1 MSKSVR
7 MYVLLAGLL
16 SFVFIITPLHVF
28 ADSEIDALKNQLKEM
43 SDMMQQLQQKIEK
56 LEKAKAGEVTKAEVK
71 ELDKRLNKAE
81 LHTATAKLSFGVELR
96 TRGDSIHY
104 EGVQAAPQ
112 ALVGSFF
119 GDYSQGQ
126 GFNGATIPQAQQ
138 MMQQMAMAGMIPP
151 AEK

>member
-56 LEKAKAGEVTKAEVK
+56 LEKTKAGEVTKAEVK

-104 EGVQAAPQ
+104 EGVQAAP
-112 ALVGSFF
+112 
-119 GDYSQGQ
+119 
-126 GFNGATIPQAQQ
+126 
-138 MMQQMAMAGMIPP
+138 
-151 AEK
+151 KRW